1 MPKLMISSLSSR
13 VPQIPFTTHE
23 VQVNLMIPNNSWDLS
38 LHFLLRIQRARPPF
52 LLIPP
57 RNNNL
62 LPILQRN
69 SHQMLMLARRN
80 FELARV
86 NPVGGLEA
94 QEGWFCE
101 RGAGVIGD
109 GEGGER
115 VVVGAE
121 G

>member
-1 MPKLMISSLSSR
+1 
-13 VPQIPFTTHE
+13 
-23 VQVNLMIPNNSWDLS
+23 
-38 LHFLLRIQRARPPF
+38 
-52 LLIPP
+52 
-57 RNNNL
+57 
-62 LPILQRN
+62 
-69 SHQMLMLARRN
+69 MLMLARRN
-80 FELARV
+80 LELARV